1 MHTAQEIREITK
13 DARQQMLDKS
23 RLNIETAIEK
33 FITPTILSRAKSGFA
48 TCEVY
53 IPAESRNQDVIGS
66 FLYWTEG
73 KGKNKEVIKVYIV
86 DVVNYLKEQGYKAV
100 WAEWYKYIDIAWKE
114 VEV

>member
-1 MHTAQEIREITK
+1 MNTAQEMREITK

-23 RLNIETAIEK
+23 KLNVETAIEK
-33 FITPTILSRAKSGFA
+33 FITPTMLSRAQNGFA

-66 FLYWTEG
+66 FIYWTEG

-86 DVVNYLKEQGYKAV
+86 DIVNYLKEQGYTAV